1 MEDFFS
7 VYKNRIMLL
16 FGLIIFILTLTFIR
30 SVTNKNAKDKIV
42 TNKEYI
48 VTIKELST
56 KNNLKSEIPFI
67 NIKINNIDNINNE
80 ISKFIYNETIV
91 FNRSVSYEYYVQKNE
106 ILSLLITSKE
116 YLTTNELAL
125 VKYKSYNIDLKSKKL
140 LTNEELLQKYDL
152 LQEDFDDLY
161 TREMK
166 QFYKDALVEEFTDG
180 YCDFEAYVKYHE
192 LDDGQES
199 YFVNNNEIYYY
210 KDFLFSSILGDE
222 EFFSNRY
229 FEINLPINQK

>member
-16 FGLIIFILTLTFIR
+16 FGLIIFILTLIFIR